1 MDEGGDRFGVD
12 ELFADGGQSGEKSV
26 PGGGAFGERE
36 FFGEVILS
44 GDTGAREAVGKAE
57 DPDPASVEDVVES
70 GRVGRI
76 GRTIGLR
83 PGGDVGEVGVERLRL
98 EAGEGGLGEGER
110 FVEEAARARGVDEK
124 AGADRRGGT
133 GDG

>member
-12 ELFADGGQSGEKSV
+12 ELFADGGQSGEKSL
-26 PGGGAFGERE
+26 PGGGAFGKTQ
-36 FFGEVILS
+36 FIGETILN
-44 GDTGAREAVGKAE
+44 GDTGARETVGKAE
-57 DPDPASVEDVVES
+57 DPDPASVEDVVDC
-70 GRVGRI
+70 GRVGRK

-83 PGGDVGEVGVERLRL
+83 PGGDVGEVGVERFGL

-110 FVEEAARARGVDEK
+110 FVEEAARAGGVDEK